1 MPGLLID
8 AGASVLCSHGG
19 KATPTAPFPR
29 VTLSGKPV
37 VTLTAPYVVAGCA
50 LPPPPAA
57 NGPCVSAQWLSGAMR
72 VFAGGAPVLLQSG
85 ASVCAPTGT
94 PLMVVMTQL
103 RVSGS

>member
-29 VTLSGKPV
+29 VTLSGAPV